1 MKKLFAVVIMLAM
14 LVGCAIGTG
23 IVANPVVNI
32 AIDGAFY
39 LELKTHPQYK
49 APVIAGLTAVKVF
62 LSGSVTYDQLILEIT
77 KQFPGDAAALGII
90 LSKYIATDKP
100 IFETYLPMLESYKAA
115 IIVKIDEFLL
125 LANVI
130 K

>member
-1 MKKLFAVVIMLAM
+1 MLP
-14 LVGCAIGTG
+14 G

-32 AIDGAFY
+32 AADGAFY

-49 APVIAGLTAVKVF
+49 APVITGLTALKVF

-90 LSKYIATDKP
+90 LSKYVASDKP
-100 IFETYLPMLESYKAA
+100 IFETFLPMLDSYKAS
-115 IIVKIDEFLL
+115 IIVKIDDFLM
-125 LANVI
+125 LAKI
-130 K
+130 